1 MASLGILLFKKDTI
15 IFQKFFQKVKR
26 GEQFTA
32 HSMKPV
38 LALYQNQMK
47 MSQQKKVAGQY
58 PSWT

>member
-26 GEQFTA
+26 EEQFTA